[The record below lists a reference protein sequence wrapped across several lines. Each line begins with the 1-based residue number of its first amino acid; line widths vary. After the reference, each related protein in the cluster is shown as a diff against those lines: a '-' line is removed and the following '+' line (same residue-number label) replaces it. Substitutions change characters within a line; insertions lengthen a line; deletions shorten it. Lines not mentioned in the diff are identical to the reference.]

1 MWTSPTER
9 LSVPCS
15 KREEETSQSHHS
27 GASVPQASAS
37 CGGRRAGEIPDR
49 HDLTADSRGARPEQ
63 EHMLP
68 LLFPCCLSPPREL

>member
-15 KREEETSQSHHS
+15 KREEETSQSNHS

-37 CGGRRAGEIPDR
+37 CGSRRAGEILDQ
-49 HDLTADSRGARPEQ
+49 HDLTADYRGARPER
-63 EHMLP
+63 ERMLP